1 MRVLVLGGY
10 GFFGSRIVTL
20 LSRESGLDVLI
31 AGRRQPEAAALVE
44 KLAPAAASLTALTL
58 DVSAPDFPQRLR
70 EMSPQ
75 VVIHTCGPFQG
86 QDYRVAEA
94 CLEAGCDYI
103 DLADGRDF
111 VTGITALDERAR
123 ARGVRIIS
131 GASSVPGLS
140 GAVVDAL
147 APAFSRLDGIDIA
160 ISPGNKTDRGL
171 ATVRAILSYGG
182 EAIPGWRDG
191 HPVRVTGWGSMQ
203 RHCFEPP
210 VGRRW
215 LSDCDVPDIPLLP
228 TRYPTLRQVR
238 FRAGLEL
245 GFLHLGMVLMALL
258 RRLRLLPNLSRLAVP
273 LKRISEWFLPF
284 GSDRGAM
291 SVEVR
296 GLDHQGEPCRRYWEL
311 SALNGDGP
319 YVPTLCSVALV
330 KRRLQGQPLEPG
342 AYAAP
347 GGLRLEDILPVSVG
361 LAIRTTLQGEAR

>member
-20 LSRESGLDVLI
+20 LARETGLEVLI
-31 AGRRQPEAAALVE
+31 AGRRRTEASALAERLTPDNAVLTP
-44 KLAPAAASLTALTL
+44 LALDASST
-58 DVSAPDFPQRLR
+58 DFPQQLR
-70 EMSPQ
+70 DLSPA

-103 DLADGRDF
+103 DLADGRNF
-111 VTGITALDERAR
+111 VTGIAALNGRAR
-123 ARGVRIIS
+123 TRGVRIIS

-147 APAFSRLDGIDIA
+147 APAFRRIDSIEIA

-182 EAIPGWRDG
+182 ESIPGWRDG
-191 HPVRVTGWGSMQ
+191 HAVRVTGWGGMR
-203 RHCFEPP
+203 RHAFAAP

-215 LSDCDVPDIPLLP
+215 LSDCDVPDVNLLP
-228 TRYPTLRQVR
+228 ARYPTLRQVR

-245 GFLHLGMVLMALL
+245 GFLHFGMVFMAWL
-258 RRLRLLPNLSRLAVP
+258 RRLHVLPNLSRLAVP

-284 GSDRGAM
+284 GSDEGAM
-291 SVEVR
+291 SVEIQ
-296 GLDHQGEPCRRYWEL
+296 GIGHQGEPCRRYWEL
-311 SALNGDGP
+311 LALKGDGP

-330 KRRLQGQPLEPG
+330 RRRLHGAPLEPG

-347 GGLRLEDILPVSVG
+347 GELRLEEILAVSEG
-361 LAIRTTLQGEAR
+361 LAIRTTRQEEA